1 MVRGVRRKHSVKKKV
16 TMETEKG
23 RDDRTFKNYF
33 PIVRKLKNKSG
44 KSTRGI
50 KVRTQAL
57 KNKNKQNLIRY
68 SEIFLKE
75 WKIKKGGLFERVH
88 TRINRKSKKG
98 GLSI

>member
-1 MVRGVRRKHSVKKKV
+1 MVRGGRRKHSVKKNV

-33 PIVRKLKNKSG
+33 PIVRKLKNKPG
-44 KSTRGI
+44 KSTWGI
-50 KVRTQAL
+50 KVQTQAL

-75 WKIKKGGLFERVH
+75 WKIKKGELFEGVH
-88 TRINRKSKKG
+88 TG
-98 GLSI
+98 

>member
-33 PIVRKLKNKSG
+33 PIVTKLKNKSG

-50 KVRTQAL
+50 KVRT
-57 KNKNKQNLIRY
+57 
-68 SEIFLKE
+68 
-75 WKIKKGGLFERVH
+75 
-88 TRINRKSKKG
+88 
-98 GLSI
+98 